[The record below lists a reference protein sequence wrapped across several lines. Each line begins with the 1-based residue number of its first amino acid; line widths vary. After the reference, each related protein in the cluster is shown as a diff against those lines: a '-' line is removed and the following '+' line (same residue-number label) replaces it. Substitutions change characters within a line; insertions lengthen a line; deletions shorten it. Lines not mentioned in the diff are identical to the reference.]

1 MHTPSEIS
9 FRNAVNPH
17 GRIVCHCF
25 WNSIHV
31 LLKIMLSNK
40 FSKFFWGILK
50 FFPKLLEIFMLSFY
64 ILLYACLVPLCF
76 PNGSAMKTWKY
87 CLGGSTSGCC
97 SDLGTIFTISRC
109 IARILGTKVDLP
121 LIW

>member
-1 MHTPSEIS
+1 MHFLYTLSEIP

-17 GRIVCHCF
+17 RRIVCHCF

-40 FSKFFWGILK
+40 FLKFFWGI
-50 FFPKLLEIFMLSFY
+50 FQIFLSCYKYFKNTF
-64 ILLYACLVPLCF
+64 YACLVPLGF